1 MNHKLTQTITPS
13 PSIYY
18 NTSSHTYTIYNDRFS
33 EKKIVLL
40 HKLQLGKKLVFTE
53 FLKKIHIFYLI
64 HLSFIKVVT
73 KNKRF
78 N

>member
-1 MNHKLTQTITPS
+1 MNHKLTQAITPNTS
-13 PSIYY
+13 TNY
-18 NTSSHTYTIYNDRFS
+18 NTYLHTYTIYNDRFS

-64 HLSFIKVVT
+64 HLSSIKVVT